1 MSTEYLK
8 QIGIEEVIRQFA
20 MEGKLLD
27 AQPYGNGHIN
37 DTYLLTFGMEQG
49 RERRYILQRMNQ
61 NVFHNPR
68 QLMENVV
75 RVTAWPSADFRRC
88 FPLFRWSS

>member
-37 DTYLLTFGMEQG
+37 DTYLLTFGKEQVQSIV
-49 RERRYILQRMNQ
+49 ERSKAL
-61 NVFHNPR
+61 
-68 QLMENVV
+68 E
-75 RVTAWPSADFRRC
+75 
-88 FPLFRWSS
+88 